1 MADDPPSPADRQL
14 IADATDR
21 TLQRLKAW
29 LSGDQLAVAQ
39 IDATAPTDPRSLAAM
54 SSVAFG
60 IAGHSLSVIRA
71 RGGEREMQDVLQ
83 SFQDQVDEYRQQ

>member
-1 MADDPPSPADRQL
+1 MSNPEDRQL

-29 LSGDQLAVAQ
+29 LSGDQQAVAQ
-39 IDATAPTDPRSLAAM
+39 IDATSPKDPRSMAAM
-54 SSVAFG
+54 WSVAFG
-60 IAGHSLSVIRA
+60 IAGHTLSVLRA
-71 RGGEREMQDVLQ
+71 RGGEREMQHVLQ